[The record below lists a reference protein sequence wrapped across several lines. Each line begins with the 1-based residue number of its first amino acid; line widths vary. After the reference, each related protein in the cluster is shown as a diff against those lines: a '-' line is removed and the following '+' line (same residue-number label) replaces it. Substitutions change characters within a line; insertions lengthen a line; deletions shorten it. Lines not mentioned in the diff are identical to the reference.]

1 MPVSTDMLDGGV
13 AVVTLSPA
21 ASSNTFSPDHF
32 DPFLSCLQ
40 EVMANPSCRSVV
52 ITGSGRF
59 FSSGGNMDDFS
70 DAIENGNIGS
80 RVQEMT
86 DKLHPLLL
94 KMRTSEKVFV
104 CAINGSA
111 AGGGLGLALASDYRV
126 CSPEAK
132 LQLRSLVSRAGP
144 RLWSSR

>member
-1 MPVSTDMLDGGV
+1 
-13 AVVTLSPA
+13 
-21 ASSNTFSPDHF
+21 
-32 DPFLSCLQ
+32 
-40 EVMANPSCRSVV
+40 
-52 ITGSGRF
+52 
-59 FSSGGNMDDFS
+59 MDDFS

-86 DKLHPLLL
+86 DKLHPLLM

-132 LQLRSLVSRAGP
+132 LAM
-144 RLWSSR
+144 RLLPEFDDPEGGEGQSPTGGQSAAEEQWQQ